1 MIGNMERNQIMEK
14 LGKKYY
20 RYIKAKNKWMT
31 VTISRS
37 FKDISLSFA
46 KHPVTNDLVILK
58 NEDAIKKSV
67 INLVRTRLNE
77 RFFNDLLGTSV
88 DNTLFEVGDSDTFSF
103 LEEEITTLLNNFEPR
118 INLKSVLLEF
128 IEDLNNL
135 NIKIS
140 YDIVG
145 LPFPIQNI
153 EFILQPTRV

>member
-1 MIGNMERNQIMEK
+1 M
-14 LGKKYY
+14 
-20 RYIKAKNKWMT
+20 A

-37 FKDISLSFA
+37 FKDISLSFT
-46 KHPVTNDLVILK
+46 KHPVTNDLIILK

-88 DNTLFEVGDSDTFSF
+88 ENSLFELSDSDLFSF
-103 LEEEITTLLNNFEPR
+103 LEEEIITLIKNFEPR
-118 INLKSVLLEF
+118 INLKNILLEF
-128 IEDLNNL
+128 IEDSNNL

-153 EFILQPTRV
+153 EFILQPTRI